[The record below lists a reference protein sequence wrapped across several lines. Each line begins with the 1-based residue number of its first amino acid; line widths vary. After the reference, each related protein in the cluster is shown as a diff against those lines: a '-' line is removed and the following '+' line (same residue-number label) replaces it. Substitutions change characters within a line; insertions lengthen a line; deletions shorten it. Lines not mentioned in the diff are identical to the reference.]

1 MLRKYY
7 ATTSTI
13 AKNCQPTY
21 MAQSDL
27 ALAVTVECKEN
38 VKKEKLKFISV
49 KTMDDSG
56 SIL

>member
-21 MAQSDL
+21 MAQRDL
-27 ALAVTVECKEN
+27 ALGVTVECKEN
-38 VKKEKLKFISV
+38 LKKEKLKFISV
-49 KTMDDSG
+49 ETMGDFG
-56 SIL
+56 GVL